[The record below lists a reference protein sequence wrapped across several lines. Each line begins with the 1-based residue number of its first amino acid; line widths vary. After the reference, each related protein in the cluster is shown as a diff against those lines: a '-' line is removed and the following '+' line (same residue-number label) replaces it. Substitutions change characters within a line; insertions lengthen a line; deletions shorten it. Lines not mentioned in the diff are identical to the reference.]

1 MVDGSSGLAESF
13 FLPNTQSFQMTQ
25 NVINVANFQPGGTSH
40 HRATKATGIVK
51 MINLM
56 PVSTP

>member
-1 MVDGSSGLAESF
+1 
-13 FLPNTQSFQMTQ
+13 MTQ
-25 NVINVANFQPGGTSH
+25 NVINAANFQPGGTSH